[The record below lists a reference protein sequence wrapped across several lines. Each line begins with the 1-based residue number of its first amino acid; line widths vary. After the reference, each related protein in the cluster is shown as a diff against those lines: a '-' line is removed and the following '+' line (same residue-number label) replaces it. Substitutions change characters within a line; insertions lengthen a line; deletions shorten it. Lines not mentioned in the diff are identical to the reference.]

1 MALHHN
7 FKINL
12 IPIMYQA
19 PSHKISTQSSIVPQA
34 RYYIH
39 FSDDKSQSVNNLK
52 V

>member
-7 FKINL
+7 FEINL

-19 PSHKISTQSSIVPQA
+19 PSHRIPTRSSIAQD

-39 FSDDKSQSVNNLK
+39 FSDDKTQK
-52 V
+52 CK